1 MADSA
6 GERPALAHLDK
17 HLRKVGHLEEAS
29 SSVSRPF
36 AAPGLAGTFL
46 VIILVFAIATTA
58 AGPLSLY
65 VIAAAVISGYM
76 ALYVGANDVANNV
89 GPAVGGRAMTLGTA
103 LALAAIFEAAGALI
117 AGGDVVETISK
128 DIIRPQAGM
137 TALDF
142 ILLMMAGSL
151 ASALWIHLATYLGA
165 PVSTTHS
172 VVGGVIGAGIAAS
185 GINVVHWP
193 TMGAIAASWVVSPVM
208 GGAMAAGLYW
218 VIRRLIIDRPEPFAA
233 ARRWLP
239 AIVAVMA
246 GVFTLY
252 LATKGLP
259 DSWRPSLAMR
269 FGIAAAVLVAAGA
282 ASVPWIRAQSA
293 GIEGAGRPVTA
304 LFSLPLIA
312 AAALLCF
319 AHGANDVANA
329 IGPLAAIVAAA
340 QTGTAA
346 PTEVPLP
353 LWVLFIGAIG
363 ISLGLALFGPTVIR
377 TVGEK
382 ITKMNPSRAYC
393 VALSAAATVLLAS
406 ALGLPISSTHV
417 AVGGVFGIGL
427 LREAITNKG
436 IPNPAVRPRT
446 RSLRISELNETPEQA
461 VARSRKR
468 ERRKLVRR
476 QYGIS
481 IGAAWVITVPA
492 TATIAILLYAI
503 LSAASGN

>member
-1 MADSA
+1 M
-6 GERPALAHLDK
+6 AHLDK
-17 HLRKVGHLEEAS
+17 HLKKVGHLEEAS
-29 SSVSRPF
+29 SSVSRPI

-46 VIILVFAIATTA
+46 LIILVFAVATTA
-58 AGPLSLY
+58 SGPLSLY
-65 VIAAAVISGYM
+65 VIAAVVISGYM

-103 LALAAIFEAAGALI
+103 LALAAVFEAAGALI

-128 DIIRPQAGM
+128 DIIRPQPDM
-137 TALDF
+137 DALNF
-142 ILLMMAGSL
+142 ILLMMAGFL
-151 ASALWIHLATYLGA
+151 ASAMWIHLATYLGA
-165 PVSTTHS
+165 PISTTHS
-172 VVGGVIGAGIAAS
+172 VIGGVIGAGIAAS

-193 TMGAIAASWVVSPVM
+193 TMGAIAASWVISPVM
-208 GGAMAAGLYW
+208 GGVMAAALYW
-218 VIRRLIIDRPEPFAA
+218 LVRRLIIDRPEPFAA
-233 ARRWLP
+233 ARLWLP
-239 AIVAVMA
+239 VIVAIMA

-252 LATKGLP
+252 LATKGL
-259 DSWRPSLAMR
+259 SHVWRPSFAVRLA
-269 FGIAAAVLVAAGA
+269 ISAAVLVAVGA

-293 GIEGAGRPVTA
+293 AVEAAGRPVTT

-340 QTGTAA
+340 DAGVAA
-346 PTEVPLP
+346 PQEVPLP
-353 LWVLFIGAIG
+353 LWVLVIGAVG
-363 ISLGLALFGPTVIR
+363 ISLGLALFGPTVIK

-393 VALSAAATVLLAS
+393 VALAAATTVLIAS

-427 LREAITNKG
+427 LREAITNRG
-436 IPNPAVRPRT
+436 IPNPAVQPRT
-446 RSLRISELNETPEQA
+446 RSLRISELNETPEEA

-476 QYGIS
+476 QYGAS
-481 IGAAWVITVPA
+481 IGAAWLITVPA
-492 TATIAILLYAI
+492 TATIAVVLYAI